1 MRKLAFVLIG
11 ILGALAAAASAEDE
25 QTGLAKLFSSFRL
38 ARSADPAKR
47 RKIIRKIDCI
57 KKRY

>member
-25 QTGLAKLFSSFRL
+25 GLAKPFSSFRL